1 MQASSVTPNSR
12 FQDTLSCRVVA
23 DLSARVSGRDFAFW
37 YDTSMN
43 LPKSYADTDV
53 AREITHKLY
62 PNAQNITLIDH
73 NADNI
78 VALVDT
84 TYAVRFPRGE
94 AAYLRGL
101 HEKYILRRLESTTTI
116 TIPRIIDEHA
126 DPPYVITSFVH
137 GQHLSPATVRTLSK
151 DRQEAFSKN
160 VARFAHTMHTSF
172 SLDEELPLRKE
183 LRLDEPDVEEPWPPY
198 FKRVI
203 HDGHLPDPVQDE
215 IAKRCYDEWV
225 TLCDIAPTIV
235 VHDDLHTENLMF
247 NEDGQLIGVIDFGD
261 AKAGTPE
268 QELRQL
274 YRISEEVMLAGV
286 QEYERLSNRQLNV
299 EAVKI
304 WAIMKELA
312 DYSNRLK
319 AENTGHHSFKR
330 TSRNLNAW
338 FPDGEWGKGHEMSEV
353 EGYQ

>member
-1 MQASSVTPNSR
+1 MISPT
-12 FQDTLSCRVVA
+12 
-23 DLSARVSGRDFAFW
+23 
-37 YDTSMN
+37 
-43 LPKSYADTDV
+43 SYADVDV
-53 AREITHKLY
+53 VREIIHKLY
-62 PNAQNITLIDH
+62 PDAQNITIIDH

-78 VALVDT
+78 VALVDAN
-84 TYAVRFPRGE
+84 YAVRFPRGE

-101 HEKYILRRLESTTTI
+101 HEKYILRRLESVETI
-116 TIPRIIDEHA
+116 TIPRIVDEYA
-126 DPPYVITSFVH
+126 DPPYVITSFVPGRH
-137 GQHLSPATVRTLSK
+137 ISPAAIRALSE
-151 DRQEAFSKN
+151 DRQEAFSKE
-160 VARFAHTMHTSF
+160 VARFAYTVHSSF

-183 LRLDEPDVEEPWPPY
+183 FRLDEPDIEEPWAPY

-203 HDGHLPDPVQDE
+203 HDGHLSSPVQDA
-215 IAKRCYDEWV
+215 IAKKCYDKWAA
-225 TLCDIAPTIV
+225 LCDVTPTVV

-247 NEDGQLIGVIDFGD
+247 DEDSDLIGVIDFGD
-261 AKAGTPE
+261 VKAGTPE

-286 QEYERLSNRQLNV
+286 REYERLSGRRLNV

-312 DYSNRLK
+312 DYSNKLK
-319 AENTGHHSFKR
+319 DGNTIHHSFKR

-338 FPDGEWGKGHEMSEV
+338 FPEGEWGKGYEMSKI